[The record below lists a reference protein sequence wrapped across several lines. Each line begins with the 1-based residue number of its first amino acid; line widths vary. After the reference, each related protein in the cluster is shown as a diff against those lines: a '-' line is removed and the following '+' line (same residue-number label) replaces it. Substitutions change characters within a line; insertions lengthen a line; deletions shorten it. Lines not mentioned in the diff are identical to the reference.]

1 MIDKLKIIPIDQI
14 LHFEASSEERSAKLA
29 SEIAREGKLHH
40 PLLVTPIGNQYL
52 LLDDA
57 SVVMALKSMNIS
69 DIPVQLADHHTLS
82 VHSWQRVVENWH
94 PEDMIRFA
102 EIFPRLIHLEKSP
115 TTPLQMSQ
123 AEIFF
128 KDRSRFRMSLR
139 TRSTFIRADLCARFC
154 FHMEKNHGNFRTK
167 IDRDD
172 PEMFRNFPR
181 ASAVIFPPLFTVD
194 ELSALALKEVWL
206 PQGIVRID
214 QPGRVLGIDFSLAI
228 LMERVPR
235 EEKESFLKQMIR
247 MRISSDR
254 TAYYNGSVF
263 MFNS

>member
-1 MIDKLKIIPIDQI
+1 MIDRLKIIPIDQI
-14 LHFEASSEERSAKLA
+14 LIFEVSSEERSAKLA
-29 SEIAREGKLHH
+29 AEITREGKLHN
-40 PLLVTPIGNQYL
+40 PLLVTPIGSQYL

-57 SVVMALKSMNIS
+57 SVVAALKSMSIA
-69 DIPVQLADHHTLS
+69 DVPVQLADHHTLS

-94 PEDMIRFA
+94 KDDLKRFCDT
-102 EIFPRLIHLEKSP
+102 FPRLIHLEKSLSI
-115 TTPLQMSQ
+115 PLKTAQ
-123 AEIFF
+123 AEIHFR
-128 KDRSRFRMSLR
+128 DRAQYRLTLR
-139 TRSTFIRADLCARFC
+139 TLSTFVRSDMCACFC
-154 FHMEKNHGNFRTK
+154 HNLEKSHGNFRAK

-172 PEMFRNFPR
+172 PEMFRHFPR
-181 ASAVIFPPLFTVD
+181 ASAVIFPPLFTID
-194 ELSALALKEVWL
+194 ELSALAIKEVHL

-228 LMERVPR
+228 MLEKVPR
-235 EEKESFLKQMIR
+235 EEKESFFKQMIR